1 VAFDRGCRLSGPYS
15 EAIGVLSTTHC
26 VELTIHDVSIPDPG
40 VPHLVVPANA
50 LSNYAVR
57 GVLFAVVVT
66 DMAITGVYIAI
77 TAAIVLLA
85 PFP

>member
-1 VAFDRGCRLSGPYS
+1 
-15 EAIGVLSTTHC
+15 
-26 VELTIHDVSIPDPG
+26 VSIPDPG
-40 VPHLVVPANA
+40 VPHLVVHANA